1 MGLTVSIREAC
12 DLTGS
17 GLLWSV
23 CRGIK
28 LGYNEVVA
36 EDYGGGNKKE
46 KVPEIENGVGWGK
59 RRKLWSGTGNRG
71 AYHIWTAF
79 HIKSR
84 IKVFLEEAMD
94 LEP

>member
-28 LGYNEVVA
+28 LGYDEVVA
-36 EDYGGGNKKE
+36 
-46 KVPEIENGVGWGK
+46 
-59 RRKLWSGTGNRG
+59 
-71 AYHIWTAF
+71 
-79 HIKSR
+79 
-84 IKVFLEEAMD
+84 
-94 LEP
+94 